1 MNFTVR
7 IFLEGQEG
15 ELGRITRQMEALCLA
30 DEKCSLMEECLDTF
44 ADAIQEDPPW
54 NCEPHHHPP
63 LHGTRSNLCSTNTVV
78 NELGAQCGHA
88 LGPGRL
94 CQHNFKHNRLSIL
107 VRIMLE

>member
-44 ADAIQEDPPW
+44 ADVIQEDPPW

-63 LHGTRSNLCSTNTVV
+63 LHGTVSNLCSTNKQT
-78 NELGAQCGHA
+78 Q
-88 LGPGRL
+88 
-94 CQHNFKHNRLSIL
+94 
-107 VRIMLE
+107 